1 APVRLVRESAIFP
14 GDRGALVTSADQLA
28 PRAGARR
35 IVIVN
40 PSDAALVI
48 PGVFIRSARGERIAA
63 QTLALTYPDAPG
75 RISRTSSR
83 AIVVTPTGAQKFAF
97 FVPRGLRP
105 GDAVRLGDGT
115 IRVTVLDGGGRPAEF
130 VVTFDVPLDD
140 PSFRWMRWTQ
150 SS

>member
-1 APVRLVRESAIFP
+1 MLAAGGLAGLPLLGAPLRLVRGSAIFP
-14 GDRGALVTSADQLA
+14 GGPGAPGAGAHQLA
-28 PRAGARR
+28 PPARAPRTARAQ
-35 IVIVN
+35 
-40 PSDAALVI
+40 PSRAAVVI

-63 QTLALTYPDAPG
+63 QTLALTYPDAPV

-115 IRVTVLDGGGRPAEF
+115 IRVTVLDGGGRPA
-130 VVTFDVPLDD
+130 
-140 PSFRWMRWTQ
+140 
-150 SS
+150 